1 MDDNILVI
9 GIAGGTGSGKTTLM
23 NNLIS
28 RFEGMVTVIS
38 HDNYYKRHDDMTYE
52 ERSQLNYD
60 EPAAFDTSLMV
71 YHLEELRRGHAI
83 ECPVYDFTIHNRSE
97 QTIHIV
103 PKKVIIVE
111 GILIFENEEL
121 RNLMDIRIFV
131 DTDADIRLCR
141 RIKRDVKQ
149 AGKNFGKRTEAVSG
163 HGQAHARAVRG
174 AEQEVRQHRRPRGR
188 KKSGGAGHDRRPH
201 PAASGGNMNYES
213 LIFDIDGTLWDS
225 RALVAEGYNIQL
237 NKEGLSRYCIT
248 AETLKPL
255 FGRVMTEIA
264 DVLFA
269 DFPEKERYALMAR
282 CMETENRH
290 LHENPC
296 HIGYP
301 GVRETMEELAKTHR
315 LFIVSNS
322 QQGYP
327 ELCISKLGLTGCITG
342 HLCFGD
348 TGTSKGKTI
357 RTLMEKY
364 HITSCAYIGDTQ
376 GDYEATVEAGVPF
389 LWASYGFGTP
399 AGYAGKIDSFEDLLK
414 L

>member
-141 RIKRDVKQ
+141 RIKRDVNK
-149 AGKNFGKRTEAVSG
+149 
-163 HGQAHARAVRG
+163 
-174 AEQEVRQHRRPRGR
+174 RGR
-188 KKSGGAGHDRRPH
+188 TLESVLKQYQDTVKPMHERYVEPSKKYANIVVPEGGKKSGGAGHDRRPH

-357 RTLMEKY
+357 RALMEKY

-376 GDYEATVEAGVPF
+376 GDYEATVEAGIPF